1 MSALFRRVAGVLGWT
16 PGQAWTVAVGL
27 VVAVPAALLGLGP
40 TLNALRHSALAVAAP
55 PAAAAAPLHTEPPAI
70 LGAAP
75 PAPAGRPASSG
86 RTSSAVNGAPEPGR
100 PTSAAPAVTPP
111 NDAVFATLSGTG
123 TVRSLAVAADAVV
136 VAVDDGGGA
145 PGRVVVLDSTGAV
158 AREATL
164 VVNNV
169 PYQQP
174 GGVTVTTDGVL
185 VTTTSP
191 AAVLRVDAKSGAV
204 SKVADIPDLPLCL
217 PVVRATNCQPSV
229 PDTAPRPQQLAASD
243 DGAIYV
249 ADRGQA
255 CVFQVAS
262 DSSKADP
269 WLCDLSF
276 AASPSANGNGGL
288 AGLAVAGDRVVFTV
302 AEALDGNDS
311 VQEVTVQD
319 GAPANRHSLAAP
331 PSHSGVGGVTI
342 LDDGRAVAALTVANA
357 LFVVGADGSSPKT
370 VNPPGLTAPVDV
382 GVLGD
387 DLLIAQQ
394 NGTIARHPLTS
405 LS

>member
-1 MSALFRRVAGVLGWT
+1 VSALFRRVAGVLGWT

-40 TLNALRHSALAVAAP
+40 TLNALRHTALAVAAP
-55 PAAAAAPLHTEPPAI
+55 PAAAAAPLQTQPPAI
-70 LGAAP
+70 LGNAP
-75 PAPAGRPASSG
+75 PAAAGRPASSG
-86 RTSSAVNGAPEPGR
+86 RTSSAVTDASSSSGTTR
-100 PTSAAPAVTPP
+100 PSTVASPV
-111 NDAVFATLSGTG
+111 NHAVFATLSGTG

-158 AREATL
+158 ARDASL

-174 GGVTVTTDGVL
+174 GGVTVTSDGVL

-204 SKVADIPDLPLCL
+204 NKVADIPDLALCL

-229 PDTAPRPQQLAASD
+229 PDTAPRPQHLAASG

-255 CVFQVAS
+255 CVFRVAS
-262 DSSKADP
+262 GANKADA

-302 AEALDGNDS
+302 ADALDGNDS
-311 VQEVTVQD
+311 VQEVTVED
-319 GAPANRHSLAAP
+319 GAPANRHALGAP
-331 PSHSGVGGVTI
+331 ASHSGVAGVAI
-342 LDDGRAVAALTVANA
+342 LDDGRAIAALTDANA

-387 DLLIAQQ
+387 DLLIAQA
-394 NGTIARHPLTS
+394 NGTIARHPLSS